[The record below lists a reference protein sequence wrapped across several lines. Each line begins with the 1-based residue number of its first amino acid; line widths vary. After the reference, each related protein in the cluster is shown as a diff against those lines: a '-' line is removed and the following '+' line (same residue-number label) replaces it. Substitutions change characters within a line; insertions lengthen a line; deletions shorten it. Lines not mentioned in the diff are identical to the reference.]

1 MTSHYVFRDADVN
14 ELIYEIFNS
23 PERLEAREYKTIKVL
38 DERFEI
44 SVEQVHLIMHV
55 FFVDLEA
62 PVDEKVKMVAEVL
75 LAGADL
81 ANDYPEE
88 NVLEAKMLE
97 VRQVFDLFSEAGQTK
112 H

>member
-1 MTSHYVFRDADVN
+1 MMAEGYVFRDADVN

-23 PERLEAREYKTIKVL
+23 PERLEAREYKTLIAL

-75 LAGADL
+75 LAGAEL
-81 ANDYPEE
+81 THDYPEE
-88 NVLEAKMLE
+88 DVLEAKMVE
-97 VRQVFDLFSEAGQTK
+97 VRQVF
-112 H
+112 